1 MLEDY
6 LFLFIQPPSAVV
18 RGPFLSP
25 FSLLW
30 RRSKRNLGSGSSM
43 NQRENI
49 LIHSSAHTFWVLSTF
64 FYFLFLFQNK
74 KWKTQPSS
82 LIFLQSPWINLLK
95 KMWEQ
100 KGSIKCFII
109 VYTTAFG
116 GRAGA
121 GLSPFSLLW
130 RRSKRN
136 LGSGSSMNQREP
148 INPFFRP
155 CLLGSL
161 STIIFIWIL
170 LFQNKK

>member
-116 GRAGA
+116 GRAGTVFITI
-121 GLSPFSLLW
+121 LSIVEAKQAEPWFRFIQWTRENLLIHSSAHAFWVLSKFFYFFIPFP
-130 RRSKRN
+130 K
-136 LGSGSSMNQREP
+136 
-148 INPFFRP
+148 
-155 CLLGSL
+155 
-161 STIIFIWIL
+161 
-170 LFQNKK
+170 